1 MRFILKNVKGGGKS
15 LSSNVLEFQQGRNY
29 DSDKNSQRFY
39 FVKGAHG
46 VMSFVLK
53 KMNNLHET

>member
-39 FVKGAHG
+39 FGKGARG

-53 KMNNLHET
+53 K